1 MIYLPSFIPLLT
13 AFHISPSHRVIYTHL
28 PSHSGQALT
37 LQTNFPSLIRRYH
50 RRHTSPKIGRR
61 SQQNRPRATNN
72 STTKGSLFDDV
83 SDNFY
88 DYYPGDTND
97 FRVQGK
103 QPHQQ
108 KPKKKKKG
116 RGRGRKMGQDHSI
129 VDEDTPPR
137 TLSSRSLSAVAE
149 HILSGKAKRI
159 VVMTGAGISTAA
171 GIPDF
176 RSPDTGLYANL
187 ASLDLPEPEAVFDL
201 GFFKVNPRPFYV
213 LAKELY
219 PGNYHPTVSH
229 VFVRL
234 LAEKGLLHHLFTQNI
249 DCLERE
255 AGIPADKII
264 EAHGS
269 FASQRCIECKKEFD
283 AVKMKEF
290 VRNGDVPRCEDETCK
305 GLVKPDI
312 VFFGEQ
318 LPRAF
323 FDRRQLAEQ
332 ADLVLV
338 MGTSLQ
344 VHPFAGLVNLAEER
358 VPRVLFNLER
368 VGSMGSQADD
378 VLVLGDCDEGVRKL
392 ADELGWREELEAKWR
407 ELVGK
412 EEAERQLQGAKNRV
426 EALHDE
432 VAKLAEEVD
441 EVLHLGEKKEGDATY
456 MSNPE
461 DKPDGEGKVVKE
473 VNADGEDSTETNK
486 KTGITKTVEVETT
499 STLNPEYKPD
509 GEGKVVNEGSSET
522 KSSL

>member
-1 MIYLPSFIPLLT
+1 
-13 AFHISPSHRVIYTHL
+13 
-28 PSHSGQALT
+28 
-37 LQTNFPSLIRRYH
+37 
-50 RRHTSPKIGRR
+50 
-61 SQQNRPRATNN
+61 
-72 STTKGSLFDDV
+72 
-83 SDNFY
+83 
-88 DYYPGDTND
+88 
-97 FRVQGK
+97 
-103 QPHQQ
+103 
-108 KPKKKKKG
+108 
-116 RGRGRKMGQDHSI
+116 MGQDHSI
-129 VDEDTPPR
+129 IDEDTPPK
-137 TLSSRSLSAVAE
+137 TLSSRSISAVAE
-149 HILSGKAKRI
+149 YILSGRAKRI

-201 GFFKVNPRPFYV
+201 SFFKVNPRPFYV
-213 LAKELY
+213 LARELY

-255 AGIPADKII
+255 AGIPANKII

-283 AVKMKEF
+283 GAKMKEF
-290 VRNGDVPRCEDETCK
+290 VSRGEVPRCEEEGGCK

-318 LPRAF
+318 LPKAF
-323 FDRRQLAEQ
+323 FDRREMVEQ

-392 ADELGWREELEAKWR
+392 ADELGWREELEEKWR
-407 ELVGK
+407 GLVGE
-412 EEAERQLQGAKNRV
+412 EEAERQLQGAKKRV

-441 EVLHLGEKKEGDATY
+441 EVLHLGEKREKEKEGGPVNTL
-456 MSNPE
+456 SPE
-461 DKPDGEGKVVKE
+461 DMPDGEGKMVNE
-473 VNADGEDSTETNK
+473 VNPGGEDSAGIKSSVKNTD
-486 KTGITKTVEVETT
+486 ITKTVEVSVETT
-499 STLNPEYKPD
+499 NASNPENMPD
-509 GEGKVVNEGSSET
+509 GEGKIVGEQKVGGEDSLET